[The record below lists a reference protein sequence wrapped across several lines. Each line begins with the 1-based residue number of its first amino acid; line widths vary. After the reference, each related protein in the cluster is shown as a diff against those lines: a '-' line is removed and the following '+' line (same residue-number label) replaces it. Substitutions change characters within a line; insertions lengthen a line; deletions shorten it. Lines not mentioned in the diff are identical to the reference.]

1 MRRELKSSVS
11 IAASLVLGFLLLFP
25 QFTVQTV
32 SAGTAPSSLTPTVSS
47 PDDQAAI
54 ARVIVNNNNELQLLM
69 TSDVNLLK
77 GPTDEAVYVQA
88 TVAKLE
94 ELKQQGWPVKL
105 LYVRGLDNSTWQ
117 SVEAPSGDCMYSITP
132 TEESFTASGG
142 VFSFDL
148 TTDADCEWTVIT
160 DFPTWI
166 QINHVGQGTG
176 SDTIPFSIAANS
188 ANTNRIGHI
197 FIGGQIFTIYQ
208 GARYNDVP
216 VGHPFYLEIGK
227 LSARGVTV
235 GCGNGNFCPNDLV
248 PREQMAAFILRAK
261 GEFNPPTPAMQR
273 FADVPP
279 SNFFY
284 NFIDR
289 IAELGITQGCSA
301 VNYCPGDA
309 LLREQAAVFIIRGI
323 GEFSPPT
330 PATQRYVDVPPSHPF
345 YNFID
350 RLAALGI
357 TQGCSSAPPMFCP
370 KGTMTRA
377 TMAVFLVRAFD
388 L

>member
-32 SAGTAPSSLTPTVSS
+32 NAGTGSSNPTPTVSS

-54 ARVIVNNNNELQLLM
+54 ARVIVKNNNELQLLI
-69 TSDVNLLK
+69 TPDVNLLR
-77 GPTDEAVYVQA
+77 GPTDEAVYVMA

-94 ELKQQGWPVKL
+94 ALKHQGWQVKL
-105 LYVRGLDNSTWQ
+105 LYVRGLDDSTWQ
-117 SVEAPSGDCMYSITP
+117 SVEAPSGDCMYSINP
-132 TEESFTASGG
+132 TDESFTASGG
-142 VFSFDL
+142 ASDLNL
-148 TTDADCEWTVIT
+148 TTDADCEWTIIT
-160 DFPTWI
+160 DSPTWI

-176 SDTIPFSIAANS
+176 SATINFSIFTNS
-188 ANTNRIGHI
+188 ANTNRIGHL
-197 FIGGQIFTIYQ
+197 FIGGQVFTIYQ
-208 GARYNDVP
+208 GAQFADVP

-227 LSARGVTV
+227 LSARGVTL
-235 GCGNGNFCPNDLV
+235 GCGGNNFCPNELV
-248 PREQMAAFILRAK
+248 NRAQMAAFIMRAR
-261 GEFNPPTPAMQR
+261 GEFNPPVPASQR
-273 FADVPP
+273 YTDVPP
-279 SNFFY
+279 THQFY

-289 IAELGITQGCSA
+289 LAELGITQGCGPMI
-301 VNYCPGDA
+301 YCPSDPLA
-309 LLREQAAVFIIRGI
+309 RYQAAVFIIRGI

-330 PATQRYVDVPPSHPF
+330 PAAQRYVDVPPSHPF

-370 KGTMTRA
+370 DGTMTRG
-377 TMAVFLVRAFD
+377 MVAVFLVRAFD